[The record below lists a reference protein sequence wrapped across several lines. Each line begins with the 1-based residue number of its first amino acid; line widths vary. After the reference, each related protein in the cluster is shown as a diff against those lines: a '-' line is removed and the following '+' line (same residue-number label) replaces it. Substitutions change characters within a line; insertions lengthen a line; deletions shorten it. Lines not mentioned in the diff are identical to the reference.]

1 MSSLNT
7 QSDADSAEQL
17 PTHTMQCMEV
27 WGGNVAT
34 ESGISVHGIDA
45 WLYSQPYH
53 GEASG
58 GDIHYVSMCGQGR
71 IARFVLA
78 DVAGHGAQV
87 SDLAVQLRSLMRKH
101 VGTPDQ
107 TRFARSLNRTYGRLS
122 RDGIF
127 ATAALATY
135 FAPTDELIACL
146 AGHPRPLWY
155 HAASREWTLLS
166 HERSRGYQ
174 STGGL
179 PLGIIHPTEYH
190 QFAVTLGKGDMV
202 VMYTDGL
209 IESDGPNGRTI
220 GEEGLLDLARKVR
233 VADGTLPDPA
243 TLGPSLIDA
252 VDAEFGW
259 KPRARGDDM
268 TVLVLH
274 HNASDPPAMSLLHK
288 ARMMAKML
296 GL

>member
-1 MSSLNT
+1 M
-7 QSDADSAEQL
+7 L
-17 PTHTMQCMEV
+17 PAREHAIPLPVESPHTHTMQCMEV
-27 WGGNVAT
+27 WGGNIAA

-45 WLYSQPYH
+45 WLYSQPFH
-53 GEASG
+53 GESSG

-78 DVAGHGAQV
+78 DVAGHGAAV
-87 SDLAVQLRSLMRKH
+87 NNLALDLRTLMRKH

-107 TRFARSLNRTYGRLS
+107 TRFARSLNRAFGRLS

-155 HAASREWTLLS
+155 HAASGAWSLLS
-166 HERSRGYQ
+166 HEASGGVL
-174 STGGL
+174 STSDL

-190 QFAVTLGKGDMV
+190 QFAVTLGKGDLV
-202 VMYTDGL
+202 VLYSDGL
-209 IESDGPNGRTI
+209 IETGGPQGRTI
-220 GEEGLLDLARKVR
+220 GEEGLLALARTIGG
-233 VADGTLPDPA
+233 ADPA
-243 TLGPSLIDA
+243 AFGRSLIAA

-259 KPRARGDDM
+259 QPGTRGDDL

-274 HNASDPPAMSLLHK
+274 HNAANPPAMSLLHK

>member
-1 MSSLNT
+1 
-7 QSDADSAEQL
+7 
-17 PTHTMQCMEV
+17 MQCMEV
-27 WGGNVAT
+27 WGGNVAA

-58 GDIHYVSMCGQGR
+58 GDIHYVSMCGEGR

-78 DVAGHGAQV
+78 DVAGHGTAV
-87 SDLAVQLRSLMRKH
+87 NDLTLQLRTLMRKH

-107 TRFARSLNRTYGRLS
+107 TRFARALNRAFGRLS
-122 RDGIF
+122 KDGIF

-155 HAASREWTLLS
+155 HAATGTWSFLS
-166 HERSRGYQ
+166 HEHTSGAT
-174 STGGL
+174 SSGGL

-190 QFAVTLGKGDMV
+190 QFAVTLGKGDIV
-202 VMYTDGL
+202 VLYSDGL
-209 IESDGPNGRTI
+209 IETGGPPARSI
-220 GEEGLLDLARKVR
+220 GEDGLLALAKQLD
-233 VADGTLPDPA
+233 ASDPA
-243 TLGPSLIDA
+243 VLGRSLIAA
-252 VDAEFGW
+252 VDAEFGGQTGT
-259 KPRARGDDM
+259 RGDDL

-274 HNASDPPAMSLLHK
+274 HNAANPPAMSLVHK
-288 ARMMAKML
+288 LRMMAKMM
-296 GL
+296 GI